1 MYPIFGTIKRTV
13 RPVWRGMT
21 VGLVDVQGLPP
32 RGWCE
37 DCGAEVWQAG
47 ERLCSRCRQNGQW
60 TIDN

>member
-13 RPVWRGMT
+13 RPVWRGA
-21 VGLVDVQGLPP
+21 VLGLVDIQGLPP

-37 DCGAEVWQAG
+37 TCGAEVWQEE
-47 ERLCSRCRQNGQW
+47 ERLCGRCRDNGQL